1 MAFSRY
7 IRESGV
13 ERNTKSMSVVNAA
26 IRRGVINGTIPVKT
40 VVLKQDRRIDQLA
53 GQIYGSSSYW
63 WILAAA
69 SGIGWGLQVPAGTI
83 IIIPDDLGQILSL
96 VI

>member
-40 VVLKQDRRIDQLA
+40 VVLEQDRRIDQLA

>member
-7 IRESGV
+7 LRVPSV
-13 ERNTKSMSVVNAA
+13 ERNTKSMSVINAS
-26 IRRGVINGTIPVKT
+26 IRKGIVNGTIPSNT
-40 VVLKQDRRIDQLA
+40 LVLEEGRRLDQLA
-53 GQIYGSSSYW
+53 GQIYGSGSYW

-83 IIIPDDLGQILSL
+83 IIIPNDLGQILSL
-96 VI
+96 TI